1 MTDHGMPHFNVFEDA
16 PERSTYHGA
25 PSEHHVIHRSPDGR
39 HLTFYGSLPD
49 GVRFSEFPRDLEE
62 TFYIIEGSIRCTPKG
77 GETIVWKAGDLV
89 YWPYDEEL
97 ELEYSPRLR
106 CICFFWSATPL
117 PDFTE
122 GEP

>member
-1 MTDHGMPHFNVFEDA
+1 MTDHGMPHFNVFDGDT
-16 PERSTYHGA
+16 ERSTYHDA

-39 HLTFYGSLPD
+39 HLTFYGRLPE
-49 GVRFSEFPRDLEE
+49 GVRFSESPRDVEE

-77 GETIVWKAGDLV
+77 GETIVWRAGDLV
-89 YWPYDEEL
+89 YWPYQEEL
-97 ELEYSPRLR
+97 DLEYSPGLR
-106 CICFFWSATPL
+106 CICFFWSDVPL